1 MEVRRTAW
9 DLDWGE
15 MGPGWSW
22 DPIYCDLDGVETHAR
37 WRWNANNGTCP
48 WWRWDATLM
57 DVRCKFWDLDG
68 CETYPGWL
76 WGVNLQTWIEV
87 KQGHWSRCDA
97 YIETWICVRRDR
109 DGAELQFRWPGWSWD
124 ATWLEVRHGYRDFD
138 GDETWSG
145 WRWHMDIGTWM
156 ESYWWVITG
165 MEVRPKFRCLGGGEM
180 EMDGGE
186 IDNLMLRWGE
196 LVSGWRWNTHFG
208 TRLGWG
214 PGWNWESNGGI
225 WMEVGRDFDG
235 VRHDYW
241 NLDGGE
247 MQI

>member
-1 MEVRRTAW
+1 MEVGR
-9 DLDWGE
+9 
-15 MGPGWSW
+15 
-22 DPIYCDLDGVETHAR
+22 DLDGRAMQILGLG
-37 WRWNANNGTCP
+37 W
-48 WWRWDATLM
+48 M
-57 DVRCKFWDLDG
+57 WDLSWMVVRREFTDLNWG
-68 CETYPGWL
+68 ET
-76 WGVNLQTWIEV
+76 
-87 KQGHWSRCDA
+87 GHWSRCDA